1 MLVVLANRRTR
12 NSHHKFRVILKE
24 ILPMILAVIG
34 LSFIT
39 AIVQGGGS
47 MIGSF
52 AMNLAA
58 HVAIKAVRG

>member
-1 MLVVLANRRTR
+1 
-12 NSHHKFRVILKE
+12 VILKE

-39 AIVQGGGS
+39 AIVQGGDS